1 MCGQESP
8 AARWSQHGRPH
19 GAQVPF
25 GEALDTTR
33 HLGHYDALHLL
44 RLRSLQL
51 GPIRAGMQTRL
62 SQPLCE
68 SAQVTQLCNRVPQ
81 RARVL
86 SHFSP
91 GRRFVTPWAV
101 AHQAPLSILQARILE
116 WVAMP
121 SAPGHVPDSGIEL
134 TSLTSLYWQAGY
146 LPLMP
151 PGKPPKYFRLGL
163 KQ

>member
-8 AARWSQHGRPH
+8 AARWSRHGRPH

-134 TSLTSLYWQAGY
+134 TSLTSSLLAGR
-146 LPLMP
+146 LLTTNATWEA
-151 PGKPPKYFRLGL
+151 PKILQTGA
-163 KQ
+163 